1 MTQKTRFKLTAL
13 LLLKFTG
20 AFSQLTVD
28 TTLSIDYL
36 VDKILIGNGVRVG
49 NIQCHTDK
57 EALGY
62 YKCAENKT
70 GIRSG
75 LLIACGQATNA
86 IGPNDSPG
94 SSTFLQLRVKKRK
107 RRDRDMNKIA
117 HGSKLY
123 DISMLEFDFIP
134 LHNKIV
140 FEYSFGSEEYKEYAG
155 SQFNDVFGF
164 FVTGPEMKQKNVA
177 LLPQDKNAVTINN
190 VNQNKNKLYF
200 IDNDP
205 FLNNK
210 LFKNVSFKP
219 RLSFWQKL
227 ASLFSKKTKQGDTV
241 LFYTKAFKNGL
252 DGNLLKTFQYD
263 GFTKKMKVVFFAT
276 PYEKYHIKIAIA
288 DAGDAAF
295 DSGVF
300 LEEKSFVSFKD
311 TLDPNY
317 LSAMKRKTYTN
328 FDSVFGNYKVIPIV
342 EAENFEVF
350 ENTVVNFGVDSY
362 AIPDSCKKKLDAL
375 AAFMR
380 KNQKFTL
387 SITGYTDNT
396 GKDKK
401 NRELSEKRA
410 VSVMYYLSEKGVDRQ
425 RLNYLGHSSENPIGD
440 NKTEQGKAM
449 NRRVEAEL
457 EE

>member
-1 MTQKTRFKLTAL
+1 MLI
-13 LLLKFTG
+13 LKSVL

-28 TTLSIDYL
+28 TTLSVDYL
-36 VDKILIGNGVRVG
+36 VDKILVGNGVRIG
-49 NIQCHTDK
+49 NIQCKTDK
-57 EALGY
+57 QAIGY
-62 YKCAENKT
+62 YKCAKNKI
-70 GIRSG
+70 GITSG
-75 LLIACGQATNA
+75 LLIASGQAANS

-94 SSTFLQLRVKKRK
+94 SSTFLRQTGKKRM
-107 RRDRDMNKIA
+107 RRDRDINKIS
-117 HGSKLY
+117 HGSRPY
-123 DISMLEFDFIP
+123 DISIIEFDFIP
-134 LHNKIV
+134 LFNKVV
-140 FEYSFGSEEYKEYAG
+140 FEYSFGSEEYKEYVG

-190 VNQNKNKLYF
+190 VNHKKNKIYF

-227 ASLFSKKTKQGDTV
+227 ASIFSKKAKQGDSV
-241 LFYTKAFKNGL
+241 LFYTKMFKGAL
-252 DGNLLKTFQYD
+252 DGNLLRTFQYD
-263 GFTKKMKVVFFAT
+263 GFTKKMKVVFFTT

-300 LEEKSFVSFKD
+300 LEEKSFVSFTD
-311 TLDPNY
+311 SLDPNY
-317 LSAMKRKTYTN
+317 LSAIKKRSYTN
-328 FDSVFGNYKVIPIV
+328 FDSVFGHYKIIPIL
-342 EAENFEVF
+342 EPENFEVF
-350 ENTVVNFGVDSY
+350 ENTVINFGSDSY
-362 AIPDSCKKKLDAL
+362 VIPDSCKRKLDDL

-380 KNQKFTL
+380 KNQKLTF
-387 SITGYTDNT
+387 SVTGYTDNT

-410 VSVMYYLSEKGVDRQ
+410 TSVMYYLTERGIDRQ
-425 RLNYLGHSSENPIGD
+425 RLTYLGHSSENPIGD
-440 NKTEQGKAM
+440 NKTEQGRAL
-449 NRRVEAEL
+449 NRRVEIEL
-457 EE
+457 DE